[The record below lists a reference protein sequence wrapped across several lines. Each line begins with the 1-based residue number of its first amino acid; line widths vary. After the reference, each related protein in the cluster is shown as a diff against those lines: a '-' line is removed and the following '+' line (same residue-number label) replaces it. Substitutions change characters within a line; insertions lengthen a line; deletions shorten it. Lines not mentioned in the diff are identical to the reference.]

1 MSCLLSGNWI
11 IHEGTYTADFKEWLY
26 TVHPEIKVFVYLAD
40 EGYYGVQ
47 GAVKPG
53 ETFRKSRTY
62 DVFPEQWRGLRDV
75 DLASVCGLKS
85 AYFCS
90 DKGYIAGFW
99 KKEDAIEAAKYVARR
114 QELLEMFDLE
124 E

>member
-1 MSCLLSGNWI
+1 MSYEFPCNWVI
-11 IHEGTYTADFKEWLY
+11 LNGKYGSDFKEWLY
-26 TVHPEIKVFVYLAD
+26 THHPEVRVFVYLAD

-53 ETFRKSRTY
+53 ETFSKSRTY
-62 DVFPEQWRGLRDV
+62 DVFPAQWRGLRDG

-85 AYFCS
+85 AFFCS